1 MAKLWLRLKSD
12 FQLSIITLVGLVA
25 LLGVTPYAIFR
36 LIEGSWLVGIVDS
49 LLVICTLVAI
59 AYAWRTGDTI
69 RPGQFLATIYSIGA
83 VLVSIKLGVNGLFWF
98 YNLILFNFF
107 VVPPRQSLVATLSA
121 LAVLCLYGLLNPGEV
136 FESYYQMSSFL
147 VTCLMASLFA
157 FVFAYRGRRQREQLN
172 TLATI
177 DPLTGAGNRRTM
189 EQELVIA
196 MSAHQRYAQA
206 YGLLVLDLDSFKQ
219 INDRHGHKAGD
230 QVLVDFVRI
239 VKTVCRKSDRLF
251 RLGGEEFV
259 LLLPGIDAKGLL
271 KAAEHLRARIAA
283 ELSSPG
289 GGVTVSIGGALLIGQ
304 ASWEAWLQQA
314 DENLYRAKRE
324 GRNRV
329 CLPQEMQTQTIQG

>member
-1 MAKLWLRLKSD
+1 MAKLWLRLKGD

-49 LLVICTLVAI
+49 LLVLCTLVAI
-59 AYAWRTGDTI
+59 AYAWRTGNTI

-196 MSAHQRYAQA
+196 MSARQRYAQA
-206 YGLLVLDLDSFKQ
+206 YGLLVLDLDNFKQ

-239 VKTVCRKSDRLF
+239 VKAVCRKSDRLF

-259 LLLPGIDAKGLL
+259 LLLPGIDAKGLF

-289 GGVTVSIGGALLIGQ
+289 GGVTVSIGGALLTDQ
-304 ASWEAWLQQA
+304 ASWEVWLQQA

-329 CLPQEMQTQTIQG
+329 CLPLEVQTQTIQG